1 MQLQCYRYSVQNR
14 VQGVQHCMPEE
25 SPLGLKRCKQ
35 VVVWMCVMKI
45 VPTIAICSQI
55 TLSYVPTQ
63 FLANSLV

>member
-25 SPLGLKRCKQ
+25 SPLGPKRCKQ
-35 VVVWMCVMKI
+35 VVVWTCMMKI
-45 VPTIAICSQI
+45 VPTICSQI

-63 FLANSLV
+63 ILANSLV